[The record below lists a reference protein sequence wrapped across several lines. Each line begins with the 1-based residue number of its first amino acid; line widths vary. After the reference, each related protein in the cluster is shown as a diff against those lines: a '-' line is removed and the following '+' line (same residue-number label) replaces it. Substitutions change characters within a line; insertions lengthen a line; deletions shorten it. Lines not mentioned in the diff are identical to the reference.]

1 MAHEACYNTITTK
14 QFIATKQK
22 TFGDK
27 NFLIEQCFHV
37 IVFVSTVQAPNRQEE
52 SLSENF
58 TLCSSNYFKLNPF
71 ENNRLTSD
79 EMLSNDYRGVAFAL
93 R

>member
-1 MAHEACYNTITTK
+1 MAHEAWYNTITTK

-37 IVFVSTVQAPNRQEE
+37 IVFVSTVQAPNRQVCPKN
-52 SLSENF
+52 LPYV
-58 TLCSSNYFKLNPF
+58 LQIILN
-71 ENNRLTSD
+71 
-79 EMLSNDYRGVAFAL
+79 
-93 R
+93 